1 MRACDIRPPPGL
13 AHSSPARVARNKWR
27 VLKLRVR
34 KAVSRALA
42 RSSAPEVIP
51 RVSRDSAG
59 GLTTLRDS
67 DGETQ
72 PAAAA
77 YGSFLS
83 QLLKTSSLALARS
96 FRTLSETGERKE
108 SNGRRRQRDLF
119 PLPLLQA
126 WPPGLA
132 CNPENE
138 DAHLVT
144 ANLCLTALNHLEQG
158 MPKSGLSSGASLGPS
173 ESQKSVQTHVCGRV
187 HLFLSRLQEGL
198 AGAFCWHGAFSKL
211 EARERSAVA
220 VPLLGDSVDLPVR
233 AATCDPENL
242 VPAELWS
249 KVSAPGAI
257 FGSQPTSTQTPA
269 ASSNSQD
276 RREYLVLTG
285 RKLRCGKL
293 RLRSEVRGVAKVFA
307 VPQSD
312 RTRQRKIWDG
322 SHLSEIASK
331 LPKPERLANPSSF
344 LDIFVRPGE
353 QLYMSK
359 RDASTYF
366 DLLAAPPDLQAWFG
380 QAPVTVQE
388 LSAAAGMDIEEVYS
402 FVEDLNGQK
411 ALGPDSV
418 LFPVNTAW
426 PMGFSWSSRVAQGS
440 TLGMLRCAGVN
451 EQNVLSLDHRLPE
464 SQQELC
470 AVATDDVILFHRCK
484 RQGISTLRR
493 LDASFALH
501 GIQRNEKK
509 DVTLASSLTGLGCDI
524 SASPPMVQPACGK
537 QARLVLATCDLLVSE
552 VASPAALNALL
563 GLQQWFCLLQRGMF
577 SIFSQVYDFVREQ
590 PESEKQRVPA
600 SVLDELFVSLALAP
614 LLPASLDREFL
625 PEVLACDAAPEFGFG
640 VTLAQC
646 GKHLA
651 EKVGRLSERRG
662 DYVRLEHSAEDPPEV
677 ERLGT
682 LYRLPLKKT
691 DFKQLISCK
700 ARWAGHSGL
709 LECHGVLLSVKWIA
723 RSRRRHHH
731 RAVLLVDA
739 KTAIGS
745 VAKGRSSARSLKRV
759 LRSIAGHALAAD
771 LLLRLVYIPTEANPA
786 DGPSRGKRLAG
797 RKRFPTTPG
806 DPDVGGV
813 CHRQKFHACFD

>member
-1 MRACDIRPPPGL
+1 MDKMMRACDIRPPPGL

-77 YGSFLS
+77 YGTFLS

-96 FRTLSETGERKE
+96 FRTLSETGERK
-108 SNGRRRQRDLF
+108 
-119 PLPLLQA
+119 A

-173 ESQKSVQTHVCGRV
+173 ESQKSDQTHVCGRV
-187 HLFLSRLQEGL
+187 HLLLSRLQEGL

-257 FGSQPTSTQTPA
+257 FGSQLTCTQTPA

-285 RKLRCGKL
+285 RELRCGKL

-307 VPQSD
+307 VPKSD

-331 LPKPERLANPSSF
+331 PPKPERLANPSSF

-380 QAPVTVQE
+380 QEPVTVQE

-402 FVEDLNGQK
+402 FVDDLNGQK

-426 PMGFSWSSRVAQGS
+426 PMGFSWSSCVAQES

-524 SASPPMVQPACGK
+524 SASPPMVQPASGK

-552 VASPAALNALL
+552 
-563 GLQQWFCLLQRGMF
+563 RGMF

-677 ERLGT
+677 ERMGT
-682 LYRLPLKKT
+682 LHRLPLKKT

-700 ARWAGHSGL
+700 ARWAGGITT
-709 LECHGVLLSVKWIA
+709 VL
-723 RSRRRHHH
+723 
-731 RAVLLVDA
+731 
-739 KTAIGS
+739 
-745 VAKGRSSARSLKRV
+745 SS
-759 LRSIAGHALAAD
+759 
-771 LLLRLVYIPTEANPA
+771 
-786 DGPSRGKRLAG
+786 
-797 RKRFPTTPG
+797 
-806 DPDVGGV
+806 
-813 CHRQKFHACFD
+813 